1 MKTAAL
7 STLLGIGAEL
17 GTNASQS
24 DLVLALQRG
33 SQESINQSG
42 QQLVRRQINVQPTLT
57 IRPKSII
64 VCEYANRD
72 SAKHVDSATSLPLS
86 NKMSIRAGTGPLKEK
101 VAEF

>member
-7 STLLGIGAEL
+7 STLLGVGAEL
-17 GTNASQS
+17 GTNGSQS

-57 IRPKSII
+57 IRPGFPVRVI
-64 VCEYANRD
+64 VTRD
-72 SAKHVDSATSLPLS
+72 LVLAPYGQG
-86 NKMSIRAGTGPLKEK
+86 GTP
-101 VAEF
+101 